1 MLGSCNPARSAEAMC
16 QSDSSPHVA
25 SYPPSRIGFQDF
37 DHGATDLVSAAEFNG
52 PGTHLA
58 VCSTDHSIR
67 VFTQDYRHDW
77 TLLDHW
83 RGHDAEILD
92 VKWIGHT
99 LGSVFGTIGDDAK
112 VKVWREDC
120 SQAPQSGHRF
130 RCIFSQSSANRVS
143 YVSLGFK
150 TVRHEVCMAIVQSD
164 GLLALLEPSDPGSL
178 NFSKELDSAY
188 PYGQYNRGSEP
199 TFKLSLH
206 QAARPSYHAISAGV
220 DPKAISIALSAAS
233 SIKILR
239 ATRTE
244 DGDCKFYQV
253 LEIEG
258 VASVINDVSWAPG
271 CIRSCDLIAAACNDG
286 HVRVFEVIT
295 PHHAGFQSPT
305 MSSDPRPLTRD
316 RGNSSKLDRHAPSG
330 IGAGLAGVSRAKAM
344 HESSGATR
352 IQQSWR
358 ETAVLVHGR
367 GLPVWRVRWT
377 HDGNFSKAPCDL
389 TLTYGS
395 LGSTIASTGDCGKLQ
410 LWKQNLDGHFVE
422 FAETRS
428 V

>member
-1 MLGSCNPARSAEAMC
+1 MLPA
-16 QSDSSPHVA
+16 
-25 SYPPSRIGFQDF
+25 
-37 DHGATDLVSAAEFNG
+37 G
-52 PGTHLA
+52 PG
-58 VCSTDHSIR
+58 SKISITVLPISYLPLNSMAR
-67 VFTQDYRHDW
+67 VLTSLSVRLIIAYAFSPRTIDMIGLCW
-77 TLLDHW
+77 TSGAAMTLRSWMQVLSLRLLVVDTEQ
-83 RGHDAEILD
+83 ASK
-92 VKWIGHT
+92 VKWIGPS
-99 LGSVFGTIGDDAK
+99 LGSAFGTIGDDAK

-120 SQAPQSGHRF
+120 SQGPQSGHRF
-130 RCIFSQSSANRVS
+130 RCIFSQSSANHVS

-164 GLLALLEPSDPGSL
+164 GLLALLEPSDPGTL

-188 PYGQYNRGSEP
+188 PYGQYSRGSEP

-220 DPKAISIALSAAS
+220 DPKAISLALSAAS

-239 ATRTE
+239 ATTTE

-271 CIRSCDLIAAACNDG
+271 CIRSCDLIAAACKDG
-286 HVRVFEVIT
+286 RVRVFEVIT
-295 PHHAGFQSPT
+295 PHHAGFQSPN

-367 GLPVWRVRWT
+367 GMPVWRVRWT
-377 HDGNFSKAPCDL
+377 HDGNLSKAPCGL